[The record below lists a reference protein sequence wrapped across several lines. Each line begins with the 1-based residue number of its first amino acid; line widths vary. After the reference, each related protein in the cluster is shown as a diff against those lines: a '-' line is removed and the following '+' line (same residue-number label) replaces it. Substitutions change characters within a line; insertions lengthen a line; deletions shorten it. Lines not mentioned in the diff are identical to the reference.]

1 MTNSPNLK
9 HAIVASARR
18 LREGARLMIGV
29 PDYDTYVAH
38 MREAHPD
45 RPAMTYA
52 EFFRERQAARYGEGT
67 STRGFSAAADPDEG
81 RAASGGGPRGLCLA
95 ALHATIPV
103 RVGSGAPGNRP
114 RRSIARSPSSGWE
127 ASERIGRIA
136 VADP

>member
-1 MTNSPNLK
+1 MDQAENMTFAQTLAACRK
-9 HAIVASARR
+9 R

-67 STRGFSAAADPDEG
+67 STRGF
-81 RAASGGGPRGLCLA
+81 RCC
-95 ALHATIPV
+95 
-103 RVGSGAPGNRP
+103 
-114 RRSIARSPSSGWE
+114 
-127 ASERIGRIA
+127 
-136 VADP
+136 